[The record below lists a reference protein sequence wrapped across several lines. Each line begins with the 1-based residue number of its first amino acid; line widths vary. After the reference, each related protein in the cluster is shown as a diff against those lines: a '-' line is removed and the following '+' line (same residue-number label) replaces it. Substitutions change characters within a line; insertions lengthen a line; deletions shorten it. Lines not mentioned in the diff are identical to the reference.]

1 MLKSVI
7 ICTAIATFAI
17 IPQGR
22 AQTPFPGP
30 GPLIGSGAI
39 QGPNSYSD
47 WQQTRRDRGLDYDQD
62 ALGHRNSYDPV
73 PRLSNPN
80 NNDYG
85 YHPRDSY
92 DWHHG
97 YDRGE

>member
-17 IPQGR
+17 IPHAH
-22 AQTPFPGP
+22 AQTPFPGI
-30 GPLIGSGAI
+30 GPLYGGGVI
-39 QGPNSYSD
+39 QGGRSYED

-62 ALGHRNSYDPV
+62 ALGHRDTYDPV
-73 PRLSNPN
+73 PRLSNPGD
-80 NNDYG
+80 DYG